1 MTEVL
6 LFIGTAS
13 LLVFGAATLFV
24 AALAL
29 RTVRRYV
36 ELAEERMELLRKGQA
51 RLLGLPTDEQ
61 QRLSDELERERRA
74 LGDAERRIE
83 RLERVIRETRR
94 EDPLPAMARQ
104 SMDRLGTYGPAG
116 KDALPNRNIWEGER
130 VPSTSFVET
139 STRKSPDGPRKDG
152 KPRLAVKH
160 PHPDDDI
167 AGVQPLSG
175 RARPPRSAAPVEMF
189 RKHYDKYLENYR
201 GYVELAEH
209 LHRTRDDAGMTPG
222 SFEESH
228 WEERLRRVNDGITR
242 TIARLDI
249 LEGQNP
255 ELAADKLVSLRAR
268 VARRHSELGGSQ
280 GL

>member
-13 LLVFGAATLFV
+13 LLVFGAATLYV

-83 RLERVIRETRR
+83 RLEREIRETRR
-94 EDPLPAMARQ
+94 QDPLPAVAGQ
-104 SMDRLGTYGPAG
+104 SMGRPGTYGLAG
-116 KDALPNRNIWEGER
+116 KDAPPNRNDER
-130 VPSTSFVET
+130 LPSTSFLDT

-160 PHPDDDI
+160 PHPDDEI
-167 AGVQPLSG
+167 AGAQPSSG
-175 RARPPRSAAPVEMF
+175 RVRPSRSAAPVEMF

-242 TIARLDI
+242 TVARLDI

-255 ELAADKLVSLRAR
+255 QLAADKLVSLRAR

-280 GL
+280 GR